1 MIKTPTWSTRGRYG
15 RKRHYTT
22 ILLKFIIVGFLIIIS
37 SVMAST
43 LSSIKTTTPSSL
55 SSSKRTASSNQKRS
69 RTHAKISPQQSCT
82 GHAVVPS
89 NRRACGLFLWDL
101 VGKRMNIYIY
111 YECSIWS
118 RVCAIPNKQT
128 TKQNK
133 VILSLFSI
141 FNDGTKIQIQRQ
153 ITALRG
159 PVQVVSPSTK
169 RSYL

>member
-22 ILLKFIIVGFLIIIS
+22 ILLKFLIVGFLIIIS

-43 LSSIKTTTPSSL
+43 LSSIKTTTSSS

-82 GHAVVPS
+82 GHAMVPS

-101 VGKRMNIYIY
+101 VGKRMNVYILWMFHLVT
-111 YECSIWS
+111 C
-118 RVCAIPNKQT
+118 VCYSKQT

-159 PVQVVSPSTK
+159 PV
-169 RSYL
+169 

>member
-118 RVCAIPNKQT
+118 RVCAIPNKQ
-128 TKQNK
+128 QNK
-133 VILSLFSI
+133 I
-141 FNDGTKIQIQRQ
+141 K
-153 ITALRG
+153 
-159 PVQVVSPSTK
+159 
-169 RSYL
+169 